1 MDHATCHVVYVD
13 KRAFTDRYEERSRPN
28 APSNTVIEFVG
39 SFGLES
45 EDVQLNL
52 RNLLTVFS
60 GGT

>member
-13 KRAFTDRYEERSRPN
+13 KRAYTDRYEERSRPKA
-28 APSNTVIEFVG
+28 APNTVLESAG

-45 EDVQLNL
+45 DDVQVNL